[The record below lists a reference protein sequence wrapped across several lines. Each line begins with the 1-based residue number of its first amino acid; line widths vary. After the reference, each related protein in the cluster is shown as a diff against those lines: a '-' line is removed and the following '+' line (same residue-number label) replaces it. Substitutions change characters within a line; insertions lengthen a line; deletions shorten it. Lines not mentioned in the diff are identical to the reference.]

1 MVITKATPHAEG
13 QVNQTCLFLC
23 LMISIESYVV
33 QTLKLKL
40 KEHGIYEKKKN
51 PFLFNGSKF
60 RLHDVRYGEKTPVI
74 TLSLGQTC
82 YKDYVCTNMNF
93 DHWKFLTEYGR
104 RVYANEQACFSDA
117 LGVGSIV
124 ETSDD
129 KLVFIRRSNQVY
141 EDPYHLDTPGGH
153 AEPSEV
159 KPQNHNSKEH
169 FIDINEM
176 DEKAVVHEL
185 FHSIVRE
192 VRDEINIQEES
203 LNWPLL
209 MGIHQNHRTGKKP
222 GVCFRIKCLLSGEE
236 VKQLYNEGGPESY
249 ESSEMLLV
257 DIAEFHKGMSSHQVS
272 NLFKDLTPGCK
283 ACLYFYFNQQ
293 ANKSV

>member
-1 MVITKATPHAEG
+1 
-13 QVNQTCLFLC
+13 
-23 LMISIESYVV
+23 
-33 QTLKLKL
+33 
-40 KEHGIYEKKKN
+40 
-51 PFLFNGSKF
+51 
-60 RLHDVRYGEKTPVI
+60 
-74 TLSLGQTC
+74 
-82 YKDYVCTNMNF
+82 
-93 DHWKFLTEYGR
+93 
-104 RVYANEQACFSDA
+104 
-117 LGVGSIV
+117 
-124 ETSDD
+124 
-129 KLVFIRRSNQVY
+129 
-141 EDPYHLDTPGGH
+141 
-153 AEPSEV
+153 V

-192 VRDEINIQEES
+192 VRDEINIREES

-209 MGIHQNHRTGKKP
+209 IGIHQNHRTGKKP

-257 DIAEFHKGMSSHQVS
+257 DRAEFHKGMSSHQVS

-283 ACLYFYFNQQ
+283 ACLYFYFNLQ